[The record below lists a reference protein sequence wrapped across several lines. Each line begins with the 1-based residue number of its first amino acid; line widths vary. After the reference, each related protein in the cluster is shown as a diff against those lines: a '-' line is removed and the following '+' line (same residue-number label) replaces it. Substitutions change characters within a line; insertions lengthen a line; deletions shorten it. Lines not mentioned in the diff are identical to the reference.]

1 MSIIVLYL
9 FSVYFLWCLKAVSHQ
24 RRRRRDVSNLSV
36 AAVAETSP
44 TKKMACALTKETSPR
59 LLQTRWQA
67 LCSAVAGMLLQSFQV
82 VAATSPRRFLVA
94 TSLRDVSGS
103 RGDVSETFPGSRG
116 DLAGSLH
123 WVSARLR
130 RRRGDVSAVA
140 DIISLRDVAATDG
153 DVSETGKSLQKNRT
167 CLNFLR
173 LFGDSVIFRRRLG
186 DVAETSLQLAKSG
199 VAN

>member
-1 MSIIVLYL
+1 
-9 FSVYFLWCLKAVSHQ
+9 
-24 RRRRRDVSNLSV
+24 
-36 AAVAETSP
+36 
-44 TKKMACALTKETSPR
+44 
-59 LLQTRWQA
+59 
-67 LCSAVAGMLLQSFQV
+67 MLLQSFQV
-82 VAATSPRRFLVA
+82 VATTSPRRFLVA

-123 WVSARLR
+123 WVLR